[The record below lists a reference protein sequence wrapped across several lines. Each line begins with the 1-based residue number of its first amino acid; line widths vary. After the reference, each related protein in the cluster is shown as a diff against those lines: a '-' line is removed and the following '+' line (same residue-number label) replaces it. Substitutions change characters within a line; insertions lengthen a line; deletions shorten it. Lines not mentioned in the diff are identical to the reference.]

1 MTLIDFLE
9 LLKSFLV
16 FLLLGLFLLERKKR
30 NKLEKMYVDH
40 LKHQEKLLEKLKN
53 LDKSGK
59 ILKS

>member
-30 NKLEKMYVDH
+30 NKLKKMYVDH
-40 LKHQEKLLEKLKN
+40 LKYQEKLLEKLNN
-53 LDKSGK
+53 LDKLEK
-59 ILKS
+59 KCK